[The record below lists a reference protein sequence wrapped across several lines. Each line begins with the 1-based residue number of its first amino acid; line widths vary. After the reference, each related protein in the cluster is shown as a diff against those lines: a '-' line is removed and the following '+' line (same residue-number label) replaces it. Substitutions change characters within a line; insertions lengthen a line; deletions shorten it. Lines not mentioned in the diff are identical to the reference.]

1 MDSAR
6 PGPPDQVPAAPAWLS
21 VVVVTFNEEDRIGA
35 CLESAGFCDERV
47 VVDAHSTDRTREIAA
62 ALGARVIERDWAGY
76 RSQKEFGVAAAANHW
91 VLCIDAD
98 ERVSGEL
105 RAEIEALRSRGF
117 RGMAGASMRR
127 RTWFHGAPL
136 RFGTAAPDRL
146 TRLFDR
152 RRGGWRG
159 GEVHEFVRVDGPV
172 ERLRG
177 RLLHHPYRS
186 DEHHRRKLDRY
197 ATLMAEQM
205 LAAGRRGS
213 VVNVL
218 VNPPWCFVRG
228 FLLRLGFLDGWR
240 GLLFAWR
247 ESGYVLEKYLR
258 LRRLARANP

>member
-6 PGPPDQVPAAPAWLS
+6 PGPLDPAPTAPPRPS
-21 VVVVTFNEEDRIGA
+21 VVVVAFNEEDRIGE
-35 CLESAGFCDERV
+35 CLEPVGSCDERV

-62 ALGARVIERDWAGY
+62 APGACVIERDWAGY
-76 RSQKEFGVAAAANHW
+76 RSQKEFGVAAAAKHW

-105 RAEIEALRSRGF
+105 RAGGF
-117 RGMAGASMRR
+117 RGIAGASMGR

-159 GEVHEFVRVDGPV
+159 
-172 ERLRG
+172 
-177 RLLHHPYRS
+177 
-186 DEHHRRKLDRY
+186 
-197 ATLMAEQM
+197 
-205 LAAGRRGS
+205 
-213 VVNVL
+213 
-218 VNPPWCFVRG
+218 
-228 FLLRLGFLDGWR
+228 
-240 GLLFAWR
+240 LLFAWR